1 MTFAPRTWVVGETVT
16 AALMN
21 QEIRDQF
28 SSIFDAWTTYTPTW
42 TASTNPAIGN
52 GTITGRYL
60 KVGRKCIAVI
70 KVTMG
75 STTTYGS
82 GGYSFGLPF
91 TSASGVDYLGTA
103 RLVAANAWNGQVVMT
118 GGNAAFN
125 CTFPAS
131 STDTRSAT
139 LSGAVPET
147 LANTHVVRAQVEYQ
161 TAS

>member
-1 MTFAPRTWVVGETVT
+1 MTFAPRTWVVGEVVS

-21 QEIRDQF
+21 QEIRDQLN
-28 SSIFDAWTTYTPTW
+28 SMFDPWTTYTPTW
-42 TASTNPAIGN
+42 TASSNPAIGN
-52 GTITGRYL
+52 GSLTGRYI
-60 KVGRKCIAVI
+60 KIGRRCLVSI
-70 KVTMG
+70 KLTMG

-91 TSASGVDYLGTA
+91 TAAAGVDYLGTA
-103 RLVAANAWNGQVVMT
+103 RLVAANAWNGQVVMSASS
-118 GGNAAFN
+118 AAFN

-139 LSGAVPET
+139 LAATVPET

>member
-1 MTFAPRTWVVGETVT
+1 VTFSPRTWVVGEVVS
-16 AALMN
+16 AALLN

-42 TASTNPAIGN
+42 TATSNPAIGN

-60 KVGRKCIAVI
+60 KVGRRCIAVV
-70 KVTMG
+70 KLTMG
-75 STTTYGS
+75 GTTTYGS

-91 TSASGVDYLGTA
+91 TSAVGVDYLGSA
-103 RLVAANAWNGQVVMT
+103 RLVAANAWHGGVVMS
-118 GGNAAFN
+118 GGSAAFN

-131 STDTRSAT
+131 ATDSRSAT
-139 LSGAVPET
+139 LSATVPET
-147 LANTHVVRAQVEYQ
+147 LASTHVLRAQIEYQ

>member
-1 MTFAPRTWVVGETVT
+1 MTFSPRTWVVGETVT

-42 TASTNPAIGN
+42 TASSNPAIGN

-60 KVGRKCIAVI
+60 KVGRKCIAIVKI
-70 KVTMG
+70 TMG
-75 STTTYGS
+75 SATTYGS

-103 RLVAANAWNGQVVMT
+103 RLVAANAWNGQTVMT
-118 GGNAAFN
+118 GGNTAFN
-125 CTFPAS
+125 ATFPAS

-139 LSGAVPET
+139 LSATVPET
-147 LANTHVVRAQVEYQ
+147 LASTHVVRAQIEYQ